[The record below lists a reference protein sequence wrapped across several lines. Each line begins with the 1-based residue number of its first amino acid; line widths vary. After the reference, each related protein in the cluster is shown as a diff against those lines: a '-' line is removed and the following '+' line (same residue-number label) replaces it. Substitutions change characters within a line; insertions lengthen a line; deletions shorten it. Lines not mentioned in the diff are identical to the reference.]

1 MLAADTK
8 MAEAARP
15 VPGKGGDAGVWRQ
28 IVEPVEPFLR
38 AVAEGLEEQIR
49 AFDPG
54 IATYARYALTNQG
67 KQLRP
72 ALVALS
78 ARSVGESNPQHVT
91 VAVII
96 EMVHLATLVHDDVMD
111 EASLRRQRP
120 TLAANW
126 GNHISVLLG
135 DCLFAH
141 ALKLAASFPT
151 PEICRAV
158 ASASNTVCTGE
169 ILQTNSRLNFTL
181 TRMEY
186 FRMLSMKTAEF
197 FGLACE
203 LGGRLAAASDAERAA
218 LRDYGMALGLAYQ
231 IYDDCLDVFG
241 SEAVVGKS
249 LGTDFASGKLT
260 LPVLIAL
267 ERASEEERAQLKQ
280 WIRRWE
286 PAHHDSMLR
295 VLGRCGALGHCLEII
310 EDELGRAQDALA
322 KLPKSPGRGALNDL
336 TLFLLRQSKSL
347 IQPA

>member
-8 MAEAARP
+8 PAEAPRSSAPSARASSAW
-15 VPGKGGDAGVWRQ
+15 KL

-38 AVAEGLEEQIR
+38 AVADGLEEQIQ

-78 ARSVGESNPQHVT
+78 ARAVGDATPQHVT
-91 VAVII
+91 VAVVI

-111 EASLRRQRP
+111 EASIRRQRP

-126 GNHISVLLG
+126 GNHVSVLLG

-158 ASASNTVCTGE
+158 AAASNMVCTGE
-169 ILQTNSRLNFTL
+169 ILQTNSRLNFAL
-181 TRMEY
+181 TQAEY
-186 FRMLSMKTAEF
+186 FKTLSMKTAEF
-197 FGLACE
+197 FALACE
-203 LGGRLAAASDAERAA
+203 LGGRLAGAAESERAA
-218 LRDYGMALGLAYQ
+218 LREYGLALGLAYQ
-231 IYDDCLDVFG
+231 LYDDCLDLFG

-249 LGTDFASGKLT
+249 LGTDLASGKLT

-267 ERASEEERAQLKQ
+267 ERASETEKAQLKQ
-280 WIRRWE
+280 WIRQWDGSHYDGVLTVLARCD
-286 PAHHDSMLR
+286 A
-295 VLGRCGALGHCLEII
+295 LGRCREVILREIN
-310 EDELGRAQDALA
+310 RAKHALA
-322 KLPKSPGRGALNDL
+322 GLAPSEGGAALADL
-336 TLFLLRQSKSL
+336 TVFLLRQCDSL
-347 IQPA
+347 DA